1 MQAAKD
7 AIVPISER
15 LAADPQVKR
24 AFLVRKQ
31 VQHLPEYPFYVLAVE
46 PRWPRFRYRSD
57 RAAQQLAD
65 RLASIPF
72 PGEAAVLFVEK
83 GRSRKAFERVP
94 GSEIPFVQNVGA
106 A

>member
-1 MQAAKD
+1 
-7 AIVPISER
+7 
-15 LAADPQVKR
+15 L
-24 AFLVRKQ
+24 
-31 VQHLPEYPFYVLAVE
+31 QHLPEYPFYVLAVE
-46 PRWPRFRYRSD
+46 PRWSLFRYRSG

-72 PGEAAVLFVEK
+72 PGEAAVLIVEK
-83 GRSRKAFERVP
+83 GRFRKTFERVP